1 MTAKRTIK
9 LLSASIAG
17 LALGMAALATV
28 SLADPPQSHSALV
41 VSALEKHILPRVAAL
56 DAAAAP
62 LAGDV
67 KRVCENGDDASR
79 EDLSGHFRQTVQ
91 AWAAVEFLRFGPMI
105 DAGLREKISFWP
117 DPRGILA
124 RQMRQFLVTSDVK
137 DVEGG
142 AIAKQSA
149 ALQGLPAL
157 EVLLTDKDAAL
168 APGAAS
174 AFRCAFALAIA
185 ENVSGLTHRLRE
197 AWSKDGGWKDKMLRP
212 GSDNDTYKDSQESAA
227 EVVKA
232 LLVGF
237 QLIAD
242 MQVKPRLEAAAT
254 LAGPFEKANLSK
266 AYFAS
271 SVASLQALY
280 DAVALE
286 DYLPGDKDWVKNWA
300 GGAWRVMQASDGAGG
315 RSASAAKDEAPVV
328 RVLFDRIT
336 GLRKLILGEMSPAA
350 GLTVGFN
357 ELDGD

>member
-1 MTAKRTIK
+1 MTVKRTIE
-9 LLSASIAG
+9 LFVIWVAG
-17 LALGMAALATV
+17 VAFGMLALVTA
-28 SLADPPQSHSALV
+28 SLAAAPQSHSGLV
-41 VSALEKHILPRVAAL
+41 ISALEKHILPRVAAL
-56 DAAAAP
+56 EIAAEP

-79 EDLSGHFRQTVQ
+79 EDLSGHFRQTVE
-91 AWAAVEFLRFGPMI
+91 AWAGVEFLRFGPMI

-117 DPRGILA
+117 DPRGIMA
-124 RQMRQFLVTSDVK
+124 RQMRPFIATSDLK
-137 DVEGG
+137 AVEGG
-142 AIAKQSA
+142 ALAKQSA

-157 EVLLTDKDAAL
+157 EVLLTDKDAPL

-185 ENVSGLTHRLRE
+185 ENVAALAHRLRD
-197 AWSKDGGWKDKMLRP
+197 AWTMDGGWKDKMLRP
-212 GSDNDTYKDSQESAA
+212 GSDNDTYKGSQESAA
-227 EVVKA
+227 EIVKA

-242 MQVKPRLEAAAT
+242 MQVKPHFETAAT

-266 AYFAS
+266 AYYAA

-280 DAVALE
+280 DAAALE
-286 DYLPGDKDWVKNWA
+286 DFLPEDKDWVKNWA

-315 RSASAAKDEAPVV
+315 RSASAAEDEAPLV

-336 GLRKLILGEMSPAA
+336 GLRKLIVGEMSPAA

>member
-1 MTAKRTIK
+1 MTVKRTIE
-9 LLSASIAG
+9 LFVYWLTG
-17 LALGMAALATV
+17 VALGTAAFAPA
-28 SLADPPQSHSALV
+28 SLAEAPQSHSALV
-41 VSALEKHILPRVAAL
+41 ISALEKHILPRVAAVEI
-56 DAAAAP
+56 AAGP

-79 EDLSGHFRQTVQ
+79 EELSGHFRQAVE
-91 AWAAVEFLRFGPMI
+91 AWAGVDFLRFGPML

-124 RQMRQFLVTSDVK
+124 RQLRQFLVSSDVTA
-137 DVEGG
+137 VEGG

-157 EVLLTDKDAAL
+157 EVLLTDKDAPL
-168 APGAAS
+168 APGSAS

-185 ENVSGLTHRLRE
+185 ENVAALTHRLHD
-197 AWSKDGGWKDKMLRP
+197 AWSKASGWKDKMLRT

-227 EVVKA
+227 EIVKA

-237 QLIAD
+237 QLIGD
-242 MQVKPRLEAAAT
+242 VQVKPRLEAATT

-266 AYFAS
+266 AYYAS

-280 DAVALE
+280 DTVALE
-286 DYLPGDKDWVKNWA
+286 DYLPEDKDWVKNWA
-300 GGAWRVMQASDGAGG
+300 GGAWRVIQASDGAGG
-315 RSASAAKDEAPVV
+315 RSASAAKDEAPVL

-336 GLRKLILGEMSPAA
+336 GLRKLIVGEMSPAA